1 MRNTKEKGAEY
12 LIEIGRDARAITLI
26 ALIVT
31 IIVILILAGVTI
43 GFAVN
48 DQGIFNKAKVA
59 TRTYKNAEVNEQAEL
74 IKSDFEIDKYMPITY
89 TDGNGKKQTLT
100 KDTPAGTKIG
110 TTVVNGQNLNW
121 YVFDTDETKAYLIT
135 TPTYWVPDTTKEVNG
150 AYVLK
155 LVASLNS
162 KTGAIRQAIQKK
174 ANGTSWDKYTYN
186 SSDVSYKPSINT
198 LNYYKNANSLWSAQ
212 RGNIDFSSLNENE
225 QSACYLADEDIFAEI
240 KKQVNSADGN
250 LKGKIQT
257 LVGGASIEQ

>member
-110 TTVVNGQNLNW
+110 TTVVNGQNLNCGM
-121 YVFDTDETKAYLIT
+121 YLIQ
-135 TPTYWVPDTTKEVNG
+135 TK
-150 AYVLK
+150 
-155 LVASLNS
+155 
-162 KTGAIRQAIQKK
+162 QKH
-174 ANGTSWDKYTYN
+174 
-186 SSDVSYKPSINT
+186 I
-198 LNYYKNANSLWSAQ
+198 
-212 RGNIDFSSLNENE
+212 
-225 QSACYLADEDIFAEI
+225 
-240 KKQVNSADGN
+240 
-250 LKGKIQT
+250 
-257 LVGGASIEQ
+257 